1 MKHSRGISLLEV
13 SLAVS
18 VGLMLTAGGVYAYRQ
33 HLKSTQVT
41 QAKLMLST
49 MRQEIEMYRYRTGR
63 PPTHAVFITNVYELV
78 PGNPATR
85 KAFYGKPAAPLRDP
99 LNPPM
104 DAAVSS
110 PIKNL
115 AAAQATGSPW
125 GGWAYHQT
133 TGYLEP
139 NLDPAAFPGDPPS
152 AW

>member
-1 MKHSRGISLLEV
+1 MTQRGISLLEV
-13 SLAVS
+13 ALAVS

-33 HLKSTQVT
+33 HLHSTHIS

-63 PPTHAVFITNVYELV
+63 PPTHAVLSANQYELV
-78 PGNPATR
+78 TGDPASR
-85 KAFYGKPAAPLRDP
+85 RAFYGKPGSPLRDP
-99 LNPPM
+99 LHPPM
-104 DAAVSS
+104 TAGLGS

-115 AAAQATGSPW
+115 RTGEATGSPW
-125 GGWAYHQT
+125 GGWGYHET

-139 NLDPAAFPGDPPS
+139 NLDPDQFKYDPPS